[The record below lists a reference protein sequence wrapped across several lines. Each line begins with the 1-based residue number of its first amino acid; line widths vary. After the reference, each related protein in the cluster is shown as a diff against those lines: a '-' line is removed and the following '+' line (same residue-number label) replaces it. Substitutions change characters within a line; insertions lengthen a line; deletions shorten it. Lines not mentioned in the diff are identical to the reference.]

1 MSFSS
6 TNVSTSTAS
15 EKVRVLVAGDSRVG
29 KTALI
34 NLLCY
39 STLCTNSAATIGAT
53 IDIKIHEAHGKQ
65 YFIEIIEMGGTS
77 KYESTR
83 AQIYP
88 LLQING
94 LILVYDLTNKKSY
107 NNLKKWLREI
117 LQGGFNW
124 VQDQYSSSSS
134 STARRRPQ
142 GFLEAELVNGG
153 QIIPILLIGNKFDL
167 QRDTSSIISSSSIT
181 IDEIDVD
188 ALQTNATDPKCFSD
202 EDSGN
207 NEKLKMF
214 FNKVISRKYSYDK
227 MSPLSSSGITTR
239 HTTLLTSPSYTSSAS
254 FASSSQFRIDI
265 PTLESSSK
273 YL

>member
-1 MSFSS
+1 MSSFTSSGSS
-6 TNVSTSTAS
+6 TS

-39 STLCTNSAATIGAT
+39 STLCTNSAATVGAS
-53 IDIKIHEAHGKQ
+53 IDIKIHETNGRQ
-65 YFIEIIEMGGTS
+65 YFIEMIEMGGTS

-124 VQDQYSSSSS
+124 VQDQHSSYSASH
-134 STARRRPQ
+134 RRPQ
-142 GFLEAELVNGG
+142 CYLEAELVNGG
-153 QIIPILLIGNKFDL
+153 QIVPILLIGNKLDL
-167 QRDTSSIISSSSIT
+167 QLDSSSIISSPCIT

-188 ALQTNATDPKCFSD
+188 SLQTNGTDPKCFSD
-202 EDSGN
+202 DDTLN

-214 FNKVISRKYSYDK
+214 FNKVIARKYSHDK
-227 MSPLSSSGITTR
+227 MSPMLSGGSGVTTR
-239 HTTLLTSPSYTSSAS
+239 HSSLLTTTPSYSSSA
-254 FASSSQFRIDI
+254 ASSQFHIDI
-265 PTLESSSK
+265 PTESWNSK